1 MRLSRQVGPLE
12 STPSID
18 DIFEPNRSLVNG
30 LMLAEKLSRLK
41 SINDHFV
48 RKDDISRF
56 LWLMSAQSNIADNE
70 INFWMLILD

>member
-48 RKDDISRF
+48 RIEDFRGKFFAIYF
-56 LWLMSAQSNIADNE
+56 LMNYSC
-70 INFWMLILD
+70 LITEKSQ

>member
-41 SINDHFV
+41 IINDHFV
-48 RKDDISRF
+48 RLGDLSLKIFAIYF
-56 LWLMSAQSNIADNE
+56 LM
-70 INFWMLILD
+70 NFFMAYY

>member
-12 STPSID
+12 STPLVD
-18 DIFEPNRSLVNG
+18 DIFEPNQSLVNG

-48 RKDDISRF
+48 R
-56 LWLMSAQSNIADNE
+56 
-70 INFWMLILD
+70 